1 MGLPKNAGN
10 LSSLATRTVNLR
22 GANKRVELS
31 PIFTMMKL
39 TMAMVLVAIIAGHAA
54 FVWAAPNEPE
64 GLGGIS
70 DRRRS
75 DWEAADVA
83 TMQATCLNR
92 IFTCMELRNS
102 YPSFR

>member
-1 MGLPKNAGN
+1 MINVLRSF
-10 LSSLATRTVNLR
+10 LS
-22 GANKRVELS
+22 
-31 PIFTMMKL
+31 I
-39 TMAMVLVAIIAGHAA
+39 GHAA

-102 YPSFR
+102 YPSFRRCMEECF